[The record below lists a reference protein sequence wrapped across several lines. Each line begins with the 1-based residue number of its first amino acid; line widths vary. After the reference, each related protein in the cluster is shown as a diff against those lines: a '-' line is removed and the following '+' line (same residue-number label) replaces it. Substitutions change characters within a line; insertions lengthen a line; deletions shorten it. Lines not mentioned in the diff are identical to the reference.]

1 LASSRWATVTG
12 ISPLRIKLDGDTT
25 AIPTTPD
32 SLINPATLAVDDRVR
47 TELSGNRLVVLGRV
61 DGVLVADAAS
71 LAWGSLTG
79 KPDAYPNVISEMD
92 AADGPEDYPVGTTI
106 FQIGNTGTEW
116 PERFG
121 IVTTTRIVDY
131 RCIQVVQGKDNE
143 QIWTRVADN
152 TDNWRA
158 WRRIAQPGY
167 DGVPFAQAAGTAE
180 PSGSGTYQATVA
192 ITFPAGRF
200 SVPPKVTL
208 GGDGTTS
215 SSGTFS
221 GSVENTTSSAFTLRW
236 KRVTGQDFSA
246 RYDVDWHA
254 IQMTEWSASG

>member
-1 LASSRWATVTG
+1 M
-12 ISPLRIKLDGDTT
+12 
-25 AIPTTPD
+25 
-32 SLINPATLAVDDRVR
+32 
-47 TELSGNRLVVLGRV
+47 VLGRV

-106 FQIGNTGTEW
+106 FRIGNTGTEW

-167 DGVPFAQAAGTAE
+167 DGIPFAMA
-180 PSGSGTYQATVA
+180 SGSASFASLATGASVDTVV
-192 ITFPAGRF
+192 TFPSGRF
-200 SVPPKVTL
+200 SVSPIVTV
-208 GGDGTTS
+208 TS
-215 SSGTFS
+215 GN
-221 GSVENTTSSAFTLRW
+221 GWVQPEVNTSSATQFTCRMRNHYSGTSGASTFYW
-236 KRVTGQDFSA
+236 IAVQD
-246 RYDVDWHA
+246 
-254 IQMTEWSASG
+254 